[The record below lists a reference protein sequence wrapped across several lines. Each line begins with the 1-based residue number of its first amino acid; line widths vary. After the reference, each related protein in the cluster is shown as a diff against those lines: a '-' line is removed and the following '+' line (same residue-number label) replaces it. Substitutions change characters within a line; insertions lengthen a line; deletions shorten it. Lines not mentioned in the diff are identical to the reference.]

1 VKRVCVIGNSHTACL
16 KLAWDDL
23 QFRLPNIAL
32 TFFADRAS
40 GVAAMEPTNGGL
52 IPVSDRV
59 RKAISHTSG
68 GHGVIDLRK
77 YDSILVVGLTSGYPK
92 FGYYSNA
99 AARQAMLDHIPTT
112 PAFTLVKKVRQT
124 SEIPIF
130 LVHQPLRKK
139 GEDGYDDGGLPTY
152 RQENGGVGAYRQ
164 IIGAINQELFQD
176 MNAKLLE
183 QPAQTITDCFYT
195 RSEFGVDAV
204 RLDLGGGNIKQEDDR
219 AHMNAR
225 FGNIF
230 LSTHLR
236 AIAFQ

>member
-1 VKRVCVIGNSHTACL
+1 MKRVCVIGNSHTACL
-16 KLAWDDL
+16 KLAWNDL
-23 QFRLPNIAL
+23 HFRLPNIAL

-77 YDSILVVGLTSGYPK
+77 YDATLLVGLTSGYPK

-112 PAFTLVKKVRQT
+112 PAFNLVKKVRQT

-139 GEDGYDDGGLPTY
+139 GEDGHDDGGLPTY
-152 RQENGGVGAYRQ
+152 REENAGVGPYRK
-164 IIGAINQELFQD
+164 IISAINHELFQD
-176 MNAKLLE
+176 MNARILE
-183 QPAQTITDCFYT
+183 QPAQTITDSFYT
-195 RSEFGVDAV
+195 RSEFGVNAV
-204 RLDLGGGNIKQEDDR
+204 RLDLGDGKIKEDDDR

-225 FGNIF
+225 FGNIL

-236 AIAFQ
+236 TIAYQ